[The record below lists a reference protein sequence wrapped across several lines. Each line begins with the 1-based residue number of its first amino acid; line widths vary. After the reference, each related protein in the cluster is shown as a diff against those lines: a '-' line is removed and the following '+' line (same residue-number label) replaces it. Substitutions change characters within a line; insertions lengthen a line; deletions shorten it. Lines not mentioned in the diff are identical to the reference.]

1 MLFSRPAPRAA
12 PGPPPHRTA
21 RLRRGASAAGWLAAL
36 CLWLGLAW
44 PAQALDRVV
53 LQLQWDHQFQFAGYY
68 AAQWQ
73 GYYRE
78 AGIEVEIRSAFGPD
92 APIRSPP
99 AEIAAGRAQFG
110 VSNAGVL
117 LALSEGAPISILA
130 SIFQQSGTRGWYRP
144 DIQITTPADL
154 LKLRIGR
161 VRGASLLDVELRAL
175 LVAEGLDPRSIKT
188 VEVEPARLWDAFL
201 AGEFDL
207 LFGYSLTVPWEAK
220 ERGVGELR
228 TVRPSDYGVAFYG
241 DSLIADARL
250 VADNPDLARRFRDA
264 SLRGWQY
271 ALEHRREIAERIAR
285 DLPRIRPLVDP
296 LGYNLAQTE
305 GVTELTLHPLVQ
317 VGHTNPGRWVRMRD
331 HLVQAGVTP
340 RPAPVEAAL
349 FDPEGERRRA
359 QTQRQRWLTIGVSV
373 AGFGLAGALIV
384 TGLLRHTVARRTSEL
399 RQSEARLR
407 AILDHSPESIFV
419 VRVTPDG
426 DYVYQMGNPATSLL
440 SGASEAQ
447 MRGRSMRD
455 FLPPEMVRMNFP
467 HYDRCVATG
476 EPVQFDYTRRHP
488 HGSQER
494 ETILVPLKDLA
505 GRVIQIVG
513 NSRDVTGRKEREA
526 ILRQAQKME
535 AVGQLTGGLAHDF
548 NNLLTVIVGGI
559 EGIRRAP
566 QDSERIARY
575 AGLVLEAAQR
585 GAKLTQ
591 QLLAFSRRQALQPKV
606 IDVNALL
613 TDFQPLMARAAG
625 EAVELCVAPAFE
637 PACVRLDPSQF
648 ESAILNLVVNARDA
662 MPNGG
667 SVTIEVQR
675 VDLRAGNVAKAD
687 PGPYVVVSVT
697 DTGEGMPADVLE
709 RVFEPFF
716 TTKEV
721 GKGTGLGLSQVYGFV
736 RQSGGQV
743 RLDSVVARGTRVR
756 LYLPA
761 ETEARPEAERP
772 AAAQAEGGHETI
784 LLVEDHAEVRAM
796 AEGILAELGYRV
808 VLARTAVEGLDILM
822 AGEPVDLLFTDV
834 VMPGGMSGLEL
845 AAEARRLRPDLAIL
859 ATSGHLGE
867 REEGARDVAAP
878 ILPKPYDRADLAR
891 AVRRAIDERRAPSK
905 PAAAAE

>member
-1 MLFSRPAPRAA
+1 M
-12 PGPPPHRTA
+12 T
-21 RLRRGASAAGWLAAL
+21 AL
-36 CLWLGLAW
+36 CLWLGLAA
-44 PAQALDRVV
+44 PALAVDRVV

-73 GYYRE
+73 GFYRE

-92 APIRSPP
+92 AAIRSPP

-117 LALSEGAPISILA
+117 LAIAEGAPISILA

-144 DIQITTPADL
+144 GTQIASPADL
-154 LKLRIGR
+154 LKLRVGR

-175 LVAEGLDPRSIKT
+175 LVAEGIDPKLIKT
-188 VEVEPARLWDAFL
+188 VEVEAARLWEAFL
-201 AGEFDL
+201 GGEFDL
-207 LFGYSLTVPWEAK
+207 LFGYSLTAPWEAK
-220 ERGVGELR
+220 ERGIGDLR
-228 TVRPSDYGVAFYG
+228 SISPSDYGVAFYG
-241 DSLIADARL
+241 DSIIADARL
-250 VADNPDLARRFRDA
+250 VASNPELARRFRDA

-271 ALEHRREIAERIAR
+271 ALEHRREIVERIAR
-285 DLPRIRPLVDP
+285 ELPRTRPLADP
-296 LGYNLAQTE
+296 LGYNFAQAE

-317 VGHTNPGRWVRMRD
+317 VGHTNPGRWMRMRD
-331 HLVQAGVTP
+331 HLVQIGVIT
-340 RPAPVEAAL
+340 APLSVEAAL
-349 FDPEGERRRA
+349 FDPEGDRRRA
-359 QTQRQRWLTIGVSV
+359 QAARQRWLTIGVSV
-373 AGFGLAGALIV
+373 AVFALAGALIL
-384 TGLLRHTVARRTSEL
+384 TGLLRHTVARRTNEL

-419 VRVTPDG
+419 VRVMPNG
-426 DYVYQMGNPATSLL
+426 DYVYQMGNPATSKL
-440 SGASEAQ
+440 SGASEAE

-467 HYDRCVATG
+467 HYDRCVAEG
-476 EPVQFDYTRRHP
+476 EPVQFDYTRHHP
-488 HGSQER
+488 AGTQER
-494 ETILVPLKDLA
+494 ETILVPLKDA
-505 GRVIQIVG
+505 SGRVVQIVG
-513 NSRDVTGRKEREA
+513 NSRDVTGRTEREA

-566 QDSERIARY
+566 RDSERITRY
-575 AGLVLEAAQR
+575 AGFVLEAAQR

-606 IDVNALL
+606 LDVNALL

-625 EAVELCVAPAFE
+625 EAVELAVVPSPD

-662 MPNGG
+662 MPHGG
-667 SVTIEVQR
+667 RINIEVQR
-675 VDLRAGNVAKAD
+675 VDLAEGNVAKAD
-687 PGPYVVVSVT
+687 PGPYVVVAVT
-697 DTGEGMPADVLE
+697 DTGEGMSPEVLD

-743 RLDSVVARGTRVR
+743 RLDSVVTRGTRVR

-761 ETEARPEAERP
+761 ETQAQPEVERP
-772 AAAQAEGGHETI
+772 PSTHAEGGHETI

-796 AEGILAELGYRV
+796 AENVLAELGYRV
-808 VLARTAVEGLDILM
+808 IPARTAPEALDILM
-822 AGEPVDLLFTDV
+822 ADEPVDLLFTDV
-834 VMPGGMSGLEL
+834 VMPGGMSGLDL
-845 AAEARRLRPDLAIL
+845 AREAHRLRPGLAIL

-867 REEGARDVAAP
+867 REEDAREVFTP
-878 ILPKPYDRADLAR
+878 ILPKPYARADLAR
-891 AVRRAIDERRAPSK
+891 AVRRAIEER
-905 PAAAAE
+905 PARSAAAE